1 MRNQSLTLSAASTM
15 FAATAVVAA
24 EPTRANED
32 IIAAERAIEVI
43 IVSANQQQQ
52 NWLNSAASVSI
63 STLPEA
69 GLLID
74 SAQLLQGIPG
84 LQVDSRANF
93 AQDTRLSVRGFG
105 SRSAFGIRGLYLQQD
120 GIPLSAPDGQG
131 QLSSVVLDNIGQI
144 EVLRGPMAVLY
155 GNGAGGVISLKSRE
169 QLPSSVGTRVAF
181 SDVHQQYQINLNQQ
195 TEHDSWQL
203 AAKHFETDGFRP
215 HSAARKQQAQ
225 LGWQRLLD
233 HDLTL
238 KVRIDFAD
246 DPRLQDPLS
255 LSVSQW
261 QTDPEQTVA
270 PATLFDTTKTTRQQ
284 QLSISLQQHGEHPW
298 QVALWQGQRE
308 VNQRLAFTGE
318 AISSAGGDIA
328 LDRDFQG
335 VNAQKTWQLSP
346 QFNHLIGGAWVE
358 SDDARRGFVNQFG
371 QRGDLRRNEQ
381 NLAENRDVY
390 WRFNYQPTAAWSVDG
405 GLRYTE
411 LQYQIR
417 DFFIQSGNPDD
428 SGRKT
433 YYQHAAALGAN
444 YQFADAWAW
453 FISTGIGFEAP
464 TLAELAYK
472 PVGTGLNLELQASEN
487 RQWESGIKY
496 LTSNTTA
503 SVSIFSIRSNNE
515 LLVASSNNGRTSYR
529 NAGNTAREGMEVS
542 VQQALSRHLQ
552 HQFSFTWL
560 DARFVSTELQDKRL
574 PGVAKTEAYWQLTY
588 QPWLQLPVYV
598 DWASK
603 YRSQIAI
610 DDQNNAFAP
619 EAVSFDATLYAQ
631 QQLNR
636 WQLRYWLQLQNVTDR
651 QNVGAV
657 VVNQTNGRAFEPA
670 PGRHLSVGLSMDYLW

>member
-1 MRNQSLTLSAASTM
+1 M
-15 FAATAVVAA
+15 FAATAAA
-24 EPTRANED
+24 SEPMMP
-32 IIAAERAIEVI
+32 AETARTAEETIEVI

-74 SAQLLQGIPG
+74 SGQLLQGIPG

-131 QLSSVVLDNIGQI
+131 QLSSVVLDKIGQI
-144 EVLRGPMAVLY
+144 EVLRGPLAVLY

-181 SDVHQQYQINLNQQ
+181 SDIHQQYQINLNQQ

-215 HSAARKQQAQ
+215 HSAARKQQVQ
-225 LGWQRLLD
+225 FGWQRLLNP
-233 HDLTL
+233 DLIL
-238 KVRIDFAD
+238 KMRVDFAD

-261 QTDPEQTVA
+261 QTDPEQTAA

-284 QLSISLQQHGEHPW
+284 QLSLSLQQQGEKPW

-308 VNQRLAFTGE
+308 VTQRLAFTGE

-328 LDRDFQG
+328 LDRNFHG
-335 VNAQKTWQLSP
+335 INAQKTWHLSS

-381 NLAENRDVY
+381 NVAENRDLY
-390 WRFNYQPTAAWSVDG
+390 WRFNYQPSAAWNIDG

-411 LQYQIR
+411 LHYQIE
-417 DFFIQSGNPDD
+417 DFFIQPGNPDD

-433 YYQHAAALGAN
+433 YYQHAAAIGLN

-453 FISTGIGFEAP
+453 FVSTGIGFEAP

-496 LTSNTTA
+496 RAANTTA
-503 SVSIFSIRSNNE
+503 SVSVFSIRSKDE

-529 NAGNTAREGMEVS
+529 NAGNTAREGVELS
-542 VQQALSRHLQ
+542 VQQALSLHLK

-560 DARFVSTELQDKRL
+560 DARFVSAELQDKRL

-588 QPWLQLPVYV
+588 QPWLSLPLFV

-610 DDQNNAFAP
+610 DDRNSAFAP
-619 EAVSFDATLYAQ
+619 ESISFDATLYAQ

-651 QNVGAV
+651 QNIGAV

-670 PGRHLSVGLSMDYLW
+670 PGRQLSVGLSMDYLW